1 MQCFFQRLSKK
12 LGFKVTAHLLR
23 HTFTTQALRAGGDI
37 ETIRRIAGW
46 TDYRMIMTYAHLQAD
61 DLREKHR
68 KFSPFGVSGRGRQ

>member
-1 MQCFFQRLSKK
+1 MM
-12 LGFKVTAHLLR
+12 R
-23 HTFTTQALRAGGDI
+23 HTFTTQALRAGADI

-68 KFSPFGVSGRGRQ
+68 KFSPFDRLG